1 MCVLEMQN
9 LYVLAFLLIKNVEK
23 YFFEQH
29 KSGKS
34 LAIFS
39 IMVIF

>member
-23 YFFEQH
+23 HFV
-29 KSGKS
+29 
-34 LAIFS
+34 LAAQKW
-39 IMVIF
+39 

>member
-23 YFFEQH
+23 HFLSSA
-29 KSGKS
+29 KVVK
-34 LAIFS
+34 A
-39 IMVIF
+39 

>member
-23 YFFEQH
+23 HFVWVAQ
-29 KSGKS
+29 KW
-34 LAIFS
+34 
-39 IMVIF
+39 